1 MLPQGGGK
9 GRPCVCP
16 GPRVSSHLRV
26 GGERSLQRAGDKR
39 RCGGGE
45 TDGRNQNRKACSRA
59 VASPRGARC
68 TLRPAAIKAT
78 RIHLRAKARSAGPA
92 ARGRGGAA
100 PRGVKG
106 SGAAGGWAQRRPRS
120 LGRTPSPTPAPRWQS
135 RRPGSSARGASA
147 RSPVL
152 VELGVHCPLGGVA
165 LVGFQHRLH
174 LLHVDLLASEELV
187 QDADQIGQGP
197 WL

>member
-1 MLPQGGGK
+1 MENWGRGTVSSTFSPFSGWLMSLSPGSTPVLPQGGGK

-26 GGERSLQRAGDKR
+26 GGERSLQRAGDER

-45 TDGRNQNRKACSRA
+45 TDRRNQNRKACSRA

-120 LGRTPSPTPAPRWQS
+120 LGRTPPQ
-135 RRPGSSARGASA
+135 RPLLGGKVGARGPRRAGLARAHLYWSNLAYTAHSA
-147 RSPVL
+147 GSL
-152 VELGVHCPLGGVA
+152 
-165 LVGFQHRLH
+165 
-174 LLHVDLLASEELV
+174 S
-187 QDADQIGQGP
+187 
-197 WL
+197 